1 MPKHFWLNINQKAFP
16 EFSVGDA
23 VEISCLT
30 DEISV
35 SNQFGNLEAHPN
47 RENVLRFVWKV
58 KAEKVTKATAIKVR
72 CGSIVGDCS
81 IEIFA
86 DEKDQFMDIT
96 SFCFNHRKYSF
107 EIDSKRNFW
116 LLAPCQGIL
125 EEPTK
130 VEVECSNGEF
140 KIAGDRMMQPFPR
153 LGISKCKM
161 AITAKTPN
169 QKGILTAS
177 IPGHKCSA
185 EVISLDPA
193 GPTIKIELKDISYGN
208 QRYMWQGNIL
218 QIAARHPSL
227 NRYLGGPP
235 DFLGQEDK
243 HYRVLL
249 AEIVAEAVC
258 SRLLSRNA
266 NDQPGEYS
274 DFDWDAYYAEYCR
287 MMTKFL
293 PIAHETQVK
302 P

>member
-1 MPKHFWLNINQKAFP
+1 MESKSR
-16 EFSVGDA
+16 E
-23 VEISCLT
+23 
-30 DEISV
+30 
-35 SNQFGNLEAHPN
+35 SN
-47 RENVLRFVWKV
+47 KSD
-58 KAEKVTKATAIKVR
+58 R
-72 CGSIVGDCS
+72 CKN
-81 IEIFA
+81 A
-86 DEKDQFMDIT
+86 M
-96 SFCFNHRKYSF
+96 
-107 EIDSKRNFW
+107 SKRHFW

-125 EEPTK
+125 EEPAR
-130 VEVECSNGEF
+130 VEIECSNGEF
-140 KIAGDRMMQPFPR
+140 KITGDRMMQPFPK
-153 LGISKCKM
+153 LGISKCKLT
-161 AITAKTPN
+161 ITAKTAN
-169 QKGILTAS
+169 QKTALTAS
-177 IPGHKCSA
+177 IPGKQCSA
-185 EVISLDPA
+185 EVVSLDSTGPA
-193 GPTIKIELKDISYGN
+193 IKIELKDTSFGN

-218 QIAARHPSL
+218 RIAARHPSL

-266 NDQPGEYS
+266 NDQPSEYS